1 MNALDI
7 NKSTSTSNKN
17 YATKIKY
24 GGGLALGG
32 KKKYNYRR
40 RKNMGHKVVS

>member
-7 NKSTSTSNKN
+7 NNSTSTSRKN
-17 YATKIKY
+17 FCKKIQY
-24 GGGLALGG
+24 GGVLALGG